1 MIQLFRNALRD
12 LGRNRRRTFFSALAL
27 ALGLALLLLMAA
39 FISGEMDSAL
49 DTAIRLQSGHLQVRA
64 KTYDQSKT
72 SLKWEDLIEN
82 PDLIANQIASLAP
95 VKVASPRLY
104 ATGFVSTRNYMSGV
118 RIIGIDPLSEANAPY
133 REGLLSGEFLSPDDR
148 SGILIGRPLAAKIG
162 LSAGDQIQLS
172 ANTSD
177 GDVTEQT
184 FTIRGIY
191 STQTSAFDGAVVF
204 LPLAKA
210 QSMTG
215 TENHASTIFILLYD
229 KGQTGAVQE
238 ALQSSIYKVLTWTEM
253 NELIIQTEDLS
264 RGYMILFYLIVL
276 GITATVI
283 VNTLVMSVFE
293 RTREIG
299 ILAAIGMKGRRIM
312 AMFLAE
318 STLLAIGGILLGLA
332 LGYLASSYFSH
343 YGFYIGDIYDSSGTD
358 FLINDTI
365 YTKLTASDATSL
377 TVLAFIVTLA
387 AGLFPAIL
395 AARMEP
401 VDALRA
407 EK

>member
-1 MIQLFRNALRD
+1 
-12 LGRNRRRTFFSALAL
+12 
-27 ALGLALLLLMAA
+27 
-39 FISGEMDSAL
+39 
-49 DTAIRLQSGHLQVRA
+49 
-64 KTYDQSKT
+64 
-72 SLKWEDLIEN
+72 
-82 PDLIANQIASLAP
+82 
-95 VKVASPRLY
+95 
-104 ATGFVSTRNYMSGV
+104 
-118 RIIGIDPLSEANAPY
+118 
-133 REGLLSGEFLSPDDR
+133 
-148 SGILIGRPLAAKIG
+148 
-162 LSAGDQIQLS
+162 
-172 ANTSD
+172 
-177 GDVTEQT
+177 
-184 FTIRGIY
+184 
-191 STQTSAFDGAVVF
+191 VVF

-238 ALQSSIYKVLTWTEM
+238 ALQSSIYKVLTWAEM

-264 RGYMILFYLIVL
+264 KGYMTLFYLIVL

-332 LGYLASSYFSH
+332 LGYLASSYFAH
-343 YGFYIGDIYDSSGTD
+343 YGFYIGDIYGSSGTD